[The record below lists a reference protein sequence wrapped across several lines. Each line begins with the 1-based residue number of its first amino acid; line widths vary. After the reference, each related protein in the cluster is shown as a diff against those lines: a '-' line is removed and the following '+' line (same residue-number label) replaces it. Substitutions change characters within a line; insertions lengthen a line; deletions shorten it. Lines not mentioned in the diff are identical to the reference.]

1 MRIST
6 ILILLFA
13 AFLFACEEGPV
24 VEDSQ
29 RRLVSWNPPADFRPS
44 YITQDED
51 SIYWGLFIS
60 KRYSAKYNLWAVKSS
75 DRRNWV
81 DPILIEN
88 AYAFSDIDFEVR
100 NDSLH
105 FVVYEINPGY
115 FPDHGLGLGAYVD
128 YKDDISLLY
137 SIKELRKDRDLD
149 KIYDNIE
156 KELLTSD
163 RLPDTDLDGK
173 NDLMDY
179 CPLSKPH
186 PLERN
191 HKVYESVLWNIIQ
204 SSGID
209 KIKVEKDTAWTKYF
223 RTYVLKSPSP
233 LYLAFPK
240 EKETFELKGF
250 PMPLVIVKTPLW
262 FGSRP
267 SYNSLSGGTIPHLNF
282 RAINYNLLKNGA
294 KVYVESYLTE
304 EQIDNYE
311 FHVEKEGGQW
321 VVTASYLLEEKQEEE
336 DTTTSEEANQAS
348 PESE

>member
-6 ILILLFA
+6 ILILFFSFFIL
-13 AFLFACEEGPV
+13 ACEEGPV
-24 VEDSQ
+24 IEDSQ
-29 RRLVSWNPPADFRPS
+29 RRLISWKPPADFKPS

-60 KRYSAKYNLWAVKSS
+60 KRYSAKYNLWTVKSS
-75 DRRNWV
+75 DRQNWV

-105 FVVYEINPGY
+105 FVVYEIDPGY

-128 YKDDISLLY
+128 YKDDISLSY

-186 PLERN
+186 PFDRN
-191 HKVYESVLWNIIQ
+191 HRVYESVLWNIIQ
-204 SSGID
+204 SS
-209 KIKVEKDTAWTKYF
+209 
-223 RTYVLKSPSP
+223 
-233 LYLAFPK
+233 
-240 EKETFELKGF
+240 
-250 PMPLVIVKTPLW
+250 
-262 FGSRP
+262 
-267 SYNSLSGGTIPHLNF
+267 
-282 RAINYNLLKNGA
+282 
-294 KVYVESYLTE
+294 
-304 EQIDNYE
+304 
-311 FHVEKEGGQW
+311 
-321 VVTASYLLEEKQEEE
+321 
-336 DTTTSEEANQAS
+336 
-348 PESE
+348 